1 MHIHLQQRDTG
12 LFHHIG
18 GIWEVHHWNRET
30 SFHRKDLM
38 IGETMKMKWNT
49 NIRRWTK
56 EILLEHRKRLT
67 RTMWKC
73 HSFIESSRTID
84 VSITDLNSI
93 KTLKSLS
100 SGIER
105 KKEKWMG
112 LRLKGTGR
120 RNERRSIAEV
130 MLRCPW
136 KCRLTGRIQPVVFIF
151 GRDPPLLTLKIPN
164 ESQNQRKGIRY
175 LELMS
180 VLLIDVDDECS
191 MYWGR
196 EEHSS
201 LLVRWQFIERL
212 WSPPNHCWSKWLPQ
226 L

>member
-1 MHIHLQQRDTG
+1 
-12 LFHHIG
+12 
-18 GIWEVHHWNRET
+18 
-30 SFHRKDLM
+30 M

-84 VSITDLNSI
+84 LSITDLNSI

-105 KKEKWMG
+105 KEEKWMG

-136 KCRLTGRIQPVVFIF
+136 KCRLTGRIPPVVFILGISTIPLTIF
-151 GRDPPLLTLKIPN
+151 EPTRFNTLTRLTSSLIVGRDPPLLTLKIPN

-191 MYWGR
+191 MY
-196 EEHSS
+196 
-201 LLVRWQFIERL
+201 
-212 WSPPNHCWSKWLPQ
+212 
-226 L
+226 